1 MTTQLEQIVYP
12 STPFPLAESLIL
24 LGRRG
29 SESHGLRLPD
39 KTVNDRDLMGIVVP
53 PKPYYLGLKQW
64 EGAEG
69 ITGEWDVVL
78 FEVRKFIRLL
88 MKQNPNVLEL
98 LWVEEDDVLHRS
110 VEGTVLIGNRDLFRH
125 EGYARNTFAGY
136 AHGQLQKMTA
146 FDAPTMAYIDDLERR
161 LKDGGVDPQH
171 VIAEPPIEVP
181 VDLEIVADTYRA
193 MRKKYRAAYM
203 GAKRWESVREFKYD
217 VKNAG
222 HLVRLLHTGVEYL
235 TQGKVNVRRTWDREM
250 LLEIKRG
257 EWELE
262 RIKEHAELWFSK
274 LESAKSVLPVGIDEH
289 QVEQLV
295 LYIIES
301 RLELGHVMGS

>member
-12 STPFPLAESLIL
+12 STPFSLAESLIL

-53 PKPYYLGLKQW
+53 PKSYYLGLRQW

-146 FDAPTMAYIDDLERR
+146 FDAQTMAMIDDLERR

-181 VDLEIVADTYRA
+181 VDLEIVAD
-193 MRKKYRAAYM
+193 K
-203 GAKRWESVREFKYD
+203 
-217 VKNAG
+217 
-222 HLVRLLHTGVEYL
+222 
-235 TQGKVNVRRTWDREM
+235 
-250 LLEIKRG
+250 
-257 EWELE
+257 
-262 RIKEHAELWFSK
+262 
-274 LESAKSVLPVGIDEH
+274 
-289 QVEQLV
+289 
-295 LYIIES
+295 
-301 RLELGHVMGS
+301 